1 MYLMTKVFLQMIIE
15 MKKSILKLD
24 FLSLFNRNSAGE
36 AEPYCQNKYS
46 KGDKGPEVVK
56 CNHYDHANAQEYFNR
71 GIVKMR
77 LGNYTE
83 AVKYFK
89 QAIEFNPDMTKAYF
103 NLGLSY
109 QHLNDFENAIYY
121 SRRISDPNR
130 QLTSC
135 FIALM

>member
-1 MYLMTKVFLQMIIE
+1 
-15 MKKSILKLD
+15 MKKSILKLN
-24 FLSLFNRNSAGE
+24 FLSLFNRNSACE
-36 AEPYCQNKYS
+36 TEPYSQNKYS
-46 KGDKGPEVVK
+46 SGTKGREVVK
-56 CNHYDHANAQEYFNR
+56 CNHYDHTNAQEYFNR

-77 LGNYTE
+77 LGNYSE

-109 QHLNDFENAIYY
+109 KYLNDFENAFYY
-121 SRRISDPNR
+121 SRKISDPNPR
-130 QLTSC
+130 LTSC